1 MRYVRK
7 NKVAKI
13 CVSIF
18 CILILLTGFAFLSRI
33 TDNFKNFSSEAMKTS
48 IQEIS
53 KTQNKPNVPNE
64 VQEQV
69 ENNGK

>member
-18 CILILLTGFAFLSRI
+18 CILVLLTGFAFLSRI

-53 KTQNKPNVPNE
+53 KKQNTNVPTE